1 MTDGLMALACLVL
14 YASGP
19 SLVARANRAINGLLI
34 HAVEH
39 HLLSVVQALSR
50 DYNDWVPLN
59 PVLANGHSLKRTPSK
74 PLCLPENLTLKY
86 TPL

>member
-39 HLLSVVQALSR
+39 HLLSVVQA
-50 DYNDWVPLN
+50 
-59 PVLANGHSLKRTPSK
+59 GTIMTE
-74 PLCLPENLTLKY
+74 CL
-86 TPL
+86 